1 MKKIITLFLVLAM
14 VVSMFSACSNPE
26 DPAGESTPPKAEG
39 NSTPAPDASN
49 KDEETEAANDYI
61 KSGLPEGLNYGGNPI
76 YIACWYSGQPEYEV
90 DDSELDG
97 DPIVD
102 AIYKRNLYTEQLLN
116 VELDFIPIE
125 GAGNASEIIGWCE
138 KAKKMMDD
146 PNTPL
151 DILSSYSRTGAQ
163 ATVRGLNQDL
173 TVYDN
178 LDLTKEWWPNHIQ
191 KDFAIKDGLFF
202 ITGDISTNVLHGMY
216 GIFYNKT
223 LAASH
228 GLGDLVQMVKD
239 KEWTMD
245 AWMNMSKNIYEDL
258 DDVSGKSGND
268 FFGAGFQYY
277 DLNCIIQGAG
287 FKFLKNTSDG
297 IAYSDELFTDTFGSF
312 VNRMTKWVQEDGVF
326 NDSKYAGCMT
336 TGFLEGRVI
345 FAVTAAQFGFSLQDT
360 DIDYG
365 ILPPPMLN
373 PEAQNYEYV
382 TTLGNGYSI
391 YSMSRASRDGE
402 RAAAVL
408 QSLGYYAYTYTTPA
422 IFDVTFQG
430 KFSKQEDVMDMW
442 NVIREAV
449 GFDLGILYMLDLNSL
464 CDIPTYKVISVGALW
479 ENVMTN
485 RQQQLL
491 QLQLDALNAT
501 LDDVLNS

>member
-1 MKKIITLFLVLAM
+1 MKKLITLFLVLAL
-14 VVSMFSACSNPE
+14 VISMLAACSNPE
-26 DPAGESTPPKAEG
+26 DPAGESTPSKDNGEA
-39 NSTPAPDASN
+39 TPAPGGN
-49 KDEETEAANDYI
+49 GGENEEETNDYI
-61 KSGLPEGLNYGGNPI
+61 NAGLPDNLNYGEKTI
-76 YIACWYSGQPEYEV
+76 YIACWNPGQPEFEV
-90 DDSELDG
+90 DESDLDG

-125 GAGNASEIIGWCE
+125 GAGNATEIVGWCDDAS
-138 KAKKMMDD
+138 KLMKD

-151 DILSSYSRTGAQ
+151 DILSCYSRTGAQ

-202 ITGDISTNVLHGMY
+202 ITGDVSTNVLHGMY

-223 LAASH
+223 LAEAY

-245 AWMNMSKNIYEDL
+245 AWMNMSKNIYEDI
-258 DDVSGKSGND
+258 DGVSGKSEND
-268 FFGAGFQYY
+268 FYGAGFQYF

-297 IAYSDELFTDTFGSF
+297 IVYSDELFTDTFGSF
-312 VNRMTKWVQEDGVF
+312 VNSMTKWVQQDGVY

-336 TGFLEGRVI
+336 KGFSEGRVI
-345 FAVTAAQFGFSLQDT
+345 FAVTGASFGFTLQDT

-365 ILPPPMLN
+365 ILPPPMLD

-391 YSMSRASRDGE
+391 YSMSRASLDGE

-408 QSLGYYAYTYTTPA
+408 QALGYYAYNYTTPA

-430 KFSKQEDVMDMW
+430 KFSKQEDVMEMW

-449 GFDLGILYMLDLNSL
+449 GFDLGLLYMLDLNSL
-464 CDIPTYKVISVGALW
+464 CDIPTYKAISTGALW
-479 ENVMTN
+479 ENVMTS
-485 RQQQLL
+485 RQQRML
-491 QLQLDALNAT
+491 QLQLDELNAT
-501 LDDVLNS
+501 LEDVFNS